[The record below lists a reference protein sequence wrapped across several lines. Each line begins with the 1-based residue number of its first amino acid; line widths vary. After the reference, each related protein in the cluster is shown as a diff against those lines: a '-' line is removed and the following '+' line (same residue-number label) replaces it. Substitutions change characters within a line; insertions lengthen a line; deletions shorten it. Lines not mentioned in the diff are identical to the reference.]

1 LSVQKP
7 IERATQRN
15 DAAIEQWRNEK
26 WPALEA
32 LVDPFEPPMPAE
44 ITADQA
50 LKLAESLA
58 RSQPNRMKIAGT
70 ILKEKLRELI

>member
-1 LSVQKP
+1 V
-7 IERATQRN
+7 
-15 DAAIEQWRNEK
+15 
-26 WPALEA
+26 EA

-58 RSQPNRMKIAGT
+58 RGQPNRMKIAGT
-70 ILKEKLRELI
+70 ILKDKLRELI